1 MLKPNEMAKRLGVTV
16 KTLQKWDK
24 SGKFKAHRTPTDR
37 RYYTEDQYLAYI
49 GHADEP
55 KKRRRVAYARVSK
68 IGQKDNLANQIDFL
82 RQYANGKGII
92 LDEVITDIGS
102 GLNYKR
108 QKWNAL
114 LDDVM
119 AGNIE
124 TIYVTYKDRFVR
136 FGYDWFERLA
146 KKFNTQIVV
155 LNNPDVSPQEE
166 LTEDLISIIHV
177 FSRRLDGLRKY
188 KKKIEDDPSLK

>member
-1 MLKPNEMAKRLGVTV
+1 
-16 KTLQKWDK
+16 
-24 SGKFKAHRTPTDR
+24 
-37 RYYTEDQYLAYI
+37 
-49 GHADEP
+49 
-55 KKRRRVAYARVSK
+55 SK

-155 LNNPDVSPQEE
+155 LNNPDLSPQEE

>member
-1 MLKPNEMAKRLGVTV
+1 MLKPSEMAKRLGVTV
-16 KTLQKWDK
+16 KTLQKWDNA
-24 SGKFKAHRTPTDR
+24 GKFKAHRTPTNR
-37 RYYTEDQYLAYI
+37 RYYTEDQYLNYI
-49 GHADEP
+49 GQSDEP
-55 KKRRRVAYARVSK
+55 KKRRQVAYARVSN
-68 IGQKDNLANQIDFL
+68 IGQKDDLTDQIDFL
-82 RQYANGKGII
+82 RQYANGKGVV

-108 QKWNAL
+108 KKWNAL

-119 AGNIE
+119 AGNVE

-146 KKFNTQIVV
+146 QKFNTQIVV
-155 LNNPDVSPQEE
+155 LNNPDLSPQEE
-166 LTEDLISIIHV
+166 LTEDLLSIIHV
-177 FSRRLDGLRKY
+177 FSSRLSGLRKY